1 MGRLET
7 LDVAWLFSY
16 LSFRELSSAPTA
28 VGMHIMC
35 IHMAMVAMRIAFN
48 IVLCFY
54 RNFPHTVKSA
64 GK

>member
-1 MGRLET
+1 
-7 LDVAWLFSY
+7 
-16 LSFRELSSAPTA
+16 
-28 VGMHIMC
+28 MHIMC